1 MKLNISIVRDPLGQ
15 DFTLTLPNGTKY
27 KVEIKSIAHG
37 SGKAL
42 LSKLQGQTAVSMPDN
57 YTLCV
62 MERPI
67 GALYPDKFQ
76 FANLARFVM
85 DIGYL
90 LKEKVESGTIIEQ
103 TIFNSVTQEIGL
115 EFENVNY
122 KFGIKKNVWESNLTL
137 EQFVEKLILK
147 S

>member
-15 DFTLTLPNGTKY
+15 DFTLTLPKATKH
-27 KVEIKSIAHG
+27 KVEIKSVAHG
-37 SGKAL
+37 SSKAL

-67 GALYPDKFQ
+67 GALYPDKSE

-85 DIGYL
+85 NIGHL
-90 LKEKVESGTIIEQ
+90 IKEKVESGSIIEQ
-103 TIFNSVTQEIGL
+103 TISNSIAREIGL

-122 KFGIKKNVWESNLTL
+122 KFGIKKNIWATNLAIK
-137 EQFVEKLILK
+137 QFAEKLI
-147 S
+147 SVF